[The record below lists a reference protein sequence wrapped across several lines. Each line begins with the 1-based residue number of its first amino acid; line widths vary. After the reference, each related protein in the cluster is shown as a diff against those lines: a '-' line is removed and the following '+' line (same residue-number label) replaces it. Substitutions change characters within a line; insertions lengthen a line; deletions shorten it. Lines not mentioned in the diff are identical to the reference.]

1 MTAGALVIA
10 AGFSRR
16 FGSDKRLY
24 RLRSG
29 RSMLQATLA
38 PYLEVFRN
46 VAVVV
51 RANDSRVAQHLMSG
65 TGPRRPIIVTT
76 ALAERGMSASLAD
89 GVRSLAAWDYVFI
102 GLGDMPFLRAETL
115 RTLDARMREARTDR
129 IARIVVPVHQEQP
142 GHPVGF
148 SRDFFAEL
156 IALEGDRGAKSVVA
170 AHPDA
175 VVRVTVDDPGV
186 VEDLDQPP
194 L

>member
-24 RLRSG
+24 TLRSG
-29 RSMLQATLA
+29 RSMLQAALA
-38 PYLEVFRN
+38 PYLEVFRS

-51 RANDSRVAQHLMSG
+51 RATDSEVARHLLSG
-65 TGPRRPIIVTT
+65 AGPRRPIIVTT
-76 ALAERGMSASLAD
+76 QHAERGMSASLAD
-89 GVRSLAAWDYVFI
+89 GVRSLADWDYVFI
-102 GLGDMPFLRAETL
+102 GLGDMPFLRADSL
-115 RTLDARMREARTDR
+115 RTLDARMREARRDA
-129 IARIVVPVHQEQP
+129 IARIVVPMHDDRQ

-148 SRDFFAEL
+148 SREFFAEL
-156 IALEGDRGAKSVVA
+156 IALEGDQGAKRVIV

-175 VVRVTVDDPGV
+175 VMRVAVDDPGV